1 MIYTE
6 VRFGKGGNSC
16 EENFSYRH
24 LVEESGSETRMDI
37 ATSRRQR
44 LSPEER
50 RKQIIDAAV
59 AYFAEHGLEGNTRNL
74 SKQMGVTQSLIFKY
88 FATKAELIEAVY
100 NRVYLDRIAPHWP
113 DLVDDSK
120 RPLRSRLVQFY
131 TEYAQAIFTYEW
143 MRIFMFSGLAGAELN
158 RRYLDHLS
166 TLILQPILAQI
177 KAETKTS
184 RLPDFEDVWN
194 LHGGIVYIGIRKYV
208 YQMPTADPD
217 AELIARAV
225 DRFLKDFGIPI
236 DSD

>member
-1 MIYTE
+1 
-6 VRFGKGGNSC
+6 
-16 EENFSYRH
+16 
-24 LVEESGSETRMDI
+24 MDI

-50 RKQIIDAAV
+50 HKQILDSAV
-59 AYFAEHGLEGNTRNL
+59 AYFAEHGLDGNTRDL

-113 DLVDDSK
+113 ELIKDSS
-120 RPLRSRLVQFY
+120 RPLRDRLVQFY

-166 TLILQPILAQI
+166 TLILQPILTQI
-177 KAETKTS
+177 RAEAKS
-184 RLPDFEDVWN
+184 ARLPDFEDVWN

-225 DRFLKDFGIPI
+225 DRFLKDFAIPI